1 MPHHEN
7 LSSIS
12 AQSAEGLSPDGIY
25 RGFLWVL
32 AGFVAVMISNTAVA
46 LPSQTG
52 NAGPPQTASASHPA
66 PPKAVRL
73 GDLEF
78 WLSPPPDPVVVLDV
92 FTLAAVKGG
101 CRRWDVGGP
110 AAGELDDER
119 TLSLLRT
126 MTGMVTGTSNG
137 RSASVG
143 VRSFA
148 VVRADWKESSTRVH
162 TGDPMSFCTPIDGW
176 VGQSLMLGVMYDLVR
191 RTTTI
196 TFAAVR
202 IGSVPTGSQSS
213 GDTED
218 AFWSLVKDSADPKQ
232 IRQYLNKYPSG
243 RYREEAART
252 KNALESTKEPAVLY
266 VLGPPGGPQSR
277 AARILLPRGEP
288 PMTIRLDGAKV
299 TNISKGKFF
308 GVKVS
313 PGDHVISVNKN
324 DAVLSAKAGVEY
336 FLSVDDKDLVF
347 LEREPAL
354 ERGGRL
360 QPVNPKDV
368 KPPFE
373 AVLALPAGK

>member
-1 MPHHEN
+1 
-7 LSSIS
+7 
-12 AQSAEGLSPDGIY
+12 
-25 RGFLWVL
+25 
-32 AGFVAVMISNTAVA
+32 
-46 LPSQTG
+46 
-52 NAGPPQTASASHPA
+52 
-66 PPKAVRL
+66 
-73 GDLEF
+73 
-78 WLSPPPDPVVVLDV
+78 
-92 FTLAAVKGG
+92 
-101 CRRWDVGGP
+101 
-110 AAGELDDER
+110 
-119 TLSLLRT
+119 
-126 MTGMVTGTSNG
+126 
-137 RSASVG
+137 
-143 VRSFA
+143 
-148 VVRADWKESSTRVH
+148 
-162 TGDPMSFCTPIDGW
+162 MSFCTPIDGW